1 MAKKRIKKV
10 SPDKIKE
17 IKQRAHAW
25 GIWAERMA
33 VILLWFKGY
42 KILKRR
48 YRNAHGEIDIIA
60 KRANTLVFIEVKAR
74 KSQQQAAES
83 ITARQRIRIEKT
95 AMGFMSTS
103 PSYANMQVRFDAVL
117 CLPATWPEH
126 IESAWRPIV

>member
-1 MAKKRIKKV
+1 MARKRIKEV

-25 GIWAERMA
+25 GIWAERIA
-33 VILLWFKGY
+33 VVLLWCKGY
-42 KILKRR
+42 KIIKTR

-60 KRANTLVFIEVKAR
+60 KRVNLLVFVEVKAR

-95 AMGFMSTS
+95 AMGFMSS
-103 PSYANMQVRFDAVL
+103 DRSYPNMQVRFDAVL
-117 CLPATWPEH
+117 CIPGKWPEH
-126 IESAWRPIV
+126 IENAWRPIV